1 MADKFAQIEAE
12 TQVDETYDTSD
23 KEAVNKVRKKAAR
36 TRADRLKF
44 IEAAMNL
51 EEGRSW
57 FYDFLNRC
65 HIFNRSFDQDPYVHA
80 YKAGEVNV
88 GLMVLSDIQDAAGQQ
103 YITMISENKS
113 KSG

>member
-12 TQVDETYDTSD
+12 AQVDETYDTSD

-44 IEAAMNL
+44 IEAGMNL
-51 EEGRSW
+51 AEGRAY
-57 FYDFLNRC
+57 FYDFLVRC

-80 YKAGEVNV
+80 YKAGEVNI
-88 GLMVLSDIQDAAGQQ
+88 GLMLLDDIQTIAPSQ
-103 YITMISENKS
+103 YITMVSENKT
-113 KSG
+113 KNG